1 MKVTSVPFTALFI
14 GDNMS
19 VWSGIVLLLKTDSS

>member
-14 GDNMS
+14 GDMS